1 MCAHKLRSG
10 GVREGRQRI
19 SLEAGLERHL
29 SAYACAATAGLTM
42 LATTRS
48 AAKVV
53 YTPACT
59 IIPINGHIDLD
70 LNHDGVADFSFV
82 NAFWSVTGIGEVL
95 LGAVAKNPGNAIW
108 GKGLTSISI
117 FNFSGG
123 FASAL
128 RRRFKVGPSKSY
140 FQRANGLMA
149 FSIGT
154 AYWSGSA
161 GQWMYTRHRYLGL
174 QFTIGGQVHY
184 GWARIAVTPGINAT
198 LTGYAYETIPN
209 KPIITGKTKGPD
221 VVTLAPDPR
230 TGLDNKRET
239 SIPSFPATLG
249 RLAQGASAIPV
260 WRKSAGRWQSAAH

>member
-1 MCAHKLRSG
+1 MCAHKLRG
-10 GVREGRQRI
+10 GEVRKGRQKI
-19 SLEAGLERHL
+19 PLEAGLERHV
-29 SAYACAATAGLTM
+29 SAYACAAAAGLTM

-48 AAKVV
+48 AEAKVV
-53 YTPACT
+53 YTPAST
-59 IIPINGHIDLD
+59 GIPINGHIDLD

-82 NAFWSVTGIGEVL
+82 NAFWSATDVGQEL

-108 GKGLTSISI
+108 GKGLWSSNSI

-149 FSIGT
+149 FSRGT
-154 AYWSGSA
+154 AYWSGSS

-184 GWARIAVTPGINAT
+184 GWARVAVTPGIKAT

-221 VVTLAPDPR
+221 VMTLDRA
-230 TGLDNKRET
+230 
-239 SIPSFPATLG
+239 SLG
-249 RLAQGASAIPV
+249 HLAQGASGISV
-260 WRKSAGRWQSAAH
+260 WREKKK